1 MKKIATCL
9 WFDDEA
15 LEAAKFYVSIFPK
28 SKLGKI
34 TRYGE
39 GGPGKKGSVL
49 TVSFTLAGAEFV
61 GLNGGPRFEFS
72 EAISVSVSCKNQK
85 EADTYWRKLTKGG
98 AESKCGWLTDRYGLS
113 WQIVPEELMKLIA
126 DKNPGRAKRAMEA
139 MMTMRR
145 IDIAKVRAAANGKD

>member
-39 GGPGKKGSVL
+39 
-49 TVSFTLAGAEFV
+49 GAEFV

-113 WQIVPEELMKLIA
+113 WQIVPEELMKLNA